1 MVVFWMALMFGTS
14 SAFVILHTGYDRR
27 NIQRSCKNKMSEE
40 QEGEKKGEESSTS
53 WQNQV
58 DELLRVKGPSLKSRK
73 DNLFGLIKNTRT
85 IVSDVTSAVRER
97 DAKIVFPPELGYSKT
112 VSGLSACRRQILS
125 DIIPGSITKGI
136 PRVVE
141 ETPNIVRGTS
151 KLIRTLPQK
160 GKNVVGWLGDLSRDP
175 SMLQYNL
182 DRVKK
187 EVRNI
192 IHSTPQGIYSPS
204 YETIKTNENYQIRSY
219 IPYSVASVPLDGGD
233 GIAMDPFDLTSSF
246 TQLAQYVFGEGQF
259 YMTTPVI
266 CGAGMMEIP
275 LPAFLDS
282 SSAPESSNDAISFY
296 DIPADIVAVREFP
309 GFATDGEISRQR
321 AMLEDALLADGIV
334 YDNLSF
340 RVFQYNPPQTLPWL
354 RRNEVVINVN
364 YAVHDATKVESL

>member
-1 MVVFWMALMFGTS
+1 MEFVSMLLFWGLVFGSS
-14 SAFVILHTGYDRR
+14 SAFVIPVPSTGGIRTTEL
-27 NIQRSCKNKMSEE
+27 SCKSLSEE
-40 QEGEKKGEESSTS
+40 GDKSEITS
-53 WQNQV
+53 WQIQV
-58 DELLRVKGPSLKSRK
+58 DDLLRLKGSSLKSRTN
-73 DNLFGLIKNTRT
+73 NLFGLMKNTRT
-85 IVSDVTSAVRER
+85 IVGDVTSAVKTR
-97 DAKIVFPPELGYSKT
+97 DAKKIFPPELGYGKT
-112 VSGLSACRRQILS
+112 VIGLSACRRQVLS

-141 ETPNIVRGTS
+141 ETPNIVRGVS

-160 GKNVVGWLGDLSRDP
+160 GKNLVGWFGDMSRDP

-182 DRVKK
+182 DSVKK
-187 EVRNI
+187 EVRNTF
-192 IHSTPQGIYSPS
+192 HSTPQGIYSPS
-204 YETIKTNENYQIRSY
+204 YEVIKANENYQIRSY
-219 IPYSVASVPLDGGD
+219 APYSVASVALDGGD
-233 GIAMDPFDLTSSF
+233 GNEMDPFDLTSSF

-259 YMTTPVI
+259 YMTTPII

-275 LPAFLDS
+275 LPSNLDS

-321 AMLEDALLADGIV
+321 AMLEDALLADGVV

-354 RRNEVVINVN
+354 RRNEVVINVD
-364 YAVHDATKVESL
+364 YAAAHDAINVNSS